1 MQFKNPELL
10 YALFLLVIPI
20 LIHLFQLRR
29 FQKVQFTNVKF
40 LKSVNLQ
47 TRKSSQLKKWLT
59 LLTRLLLLACAVI
72 AFAQPFIPNTEDFN
86 ATQETVVYLDN
97 SFSMQAKGSNG
108 TLLNEAIQDL
118 INTVPE
124 DEAISLFTN
133 EKTYKNTTI
142 KAIKN
147 DLIQLGH
154 SSTQINYDAA
164 YLKGKTLFSNKT
176 SATKNLV
183 LISDFQQKE
192 GILKF
197 ETDSI
202 LNLKLVQPKSQM
214 LPNISIDSIFISNS
228 TSEILDLNV
237 LLSNSSE
244 PVDNVSV
251 SLFNNEELLAKSA
264 LSINEQAETT
274 FTVPNNTIIKG
285 KLLIDDANLQY
296 DNSFYFTI
304 NSKPKIKVLGINSN
318 AEDSFLKRIYTTDEF
333 EFTSFKLD
341 ALNFNLIPDQ
351 NLIVLNELEEI
362 SNALKLALEAFKN
375 DGGTVL
381 IIPSE
386 NINLDSYN
394 QIFRDFSIPSFA
406 NFNPN
411 EKRVTSI
418 NYNHPL
424 LANAFYTEVTNFQY
438 PKVEMTYP
446 FSSSSNNVLSYEDG
460 SAFLIGTANKV
471 FVFSSALNSAN
482 SNFKNSQLIVPV
494 LYNIGLQSL
503 KLSKLFYTIG
513 QPNAIAITTE
523 IGKDDILTL
532 ETEETSIIPLQK
544 TYSKSVVLETD
555 NYPDKAGIYTV
566 KNKAE
571 ALQNLSFNY
580 DRAES
585 NLNTYDLSL
594 LKNVTVDSSLA
605 AAMTSIKSSTNSNA
619 LWKWFVIFALA
630 FLLIEML
637 LLKYL
642 K

>member
-40 LKSVNLQ
+40 LKSVKLQ
-47 TRKSSQLKKWLT
+47 TRKSSELKKWLT
-59 LLTRLLLLACAVI
+59 LLTRLLLLACAVF

-86 ATQETVVYLDN
+86 AKQETVIYLDN
-97 SFSMQAKGSNG
+97 SYSMQAKGSNG

-124 DEAISLFTN
+124 DEVISLFTN

-147 DLIQLGH
+147 DLIQLGY

-164 YLKGKTLFSNKT
+164 YLKGKTLFTNKN
-176 SATKNLV
+176 SGTKNLV
-183 LISDFQQKE
+183 LVSDFQQKE
-192 GILKF
+192 GVLEF
-197 ETDSI
+197 EIDSI
-202 LNLKLVQPKSQM
+202 LSLKLVQPKSQM

-228 TSEILDLNV
+228 TAEILDLNV

-244 PVDNVSV
+244 PIDNVSV

-264 LSINEQAETT
+264 ISIKEKAETA
-274 FTVPNNTIIKG
+274 FTVPNNTIING

-304 NSKPKIKVLGINSN
+304 NSKPKIKVLVINSN

-362 SNALKLALEAFKN
+362 SNALNSALKVFKN

-386 NINLDSYN
+386 NTNLDSYN
-394 QIFRDFSIPSFA
+394 ELLRDFSIPPFKGS
-406 NFNPN
+406 NSS
-411 EKRVTSI
+411 EKRVTTI

-424 LANAFYTEVTNFQY
+424 LANAFYSEVSNFQY
-438 PKVEMTYP
+438 PKVKMSYQ
-446 FSSSSNNVLSYEDG
+446 FSSSSNSLLSFEDG
-460 SAFLIGTANKV
+460 SAFLIGHRNKV
-471 FVFSSALNSAN
+471 FVFSSALNSSS

-494 LYNIGLQSL
+494 LYNMGLQSL

-513 QPNAIAITTE
+513 QPNTIAITTE

-532 ETEETSIIPLQK
+532 ETEESSIIPLQK

-555 NYPDKAGIYTV
+555 NYPDQAGIYMV
-566 KNKAE
+566 KNKVDT
-571 ALQNLSFNY
+571 LQNLSFNY
-580 DRAES
+580 NRAES

-594 LKNVTVDSSLA
+594 LKNVMVDSSLA
-605 AAMTSIKSSTNSNA
+605 AAMTNIKSSTNVNA

-630 FLLIEML
+630 FLLMEML